1 MMGSSFFT
9 PLSWNDSGFI
19 LTGVL
24 NTVYISVVAIT
35 IGTLLGLAVGF
46 VRAEAN
52 KFTNTLLGG
61 VLDILRSVP
70 LIIQLILFS
79 TYIGAIGHPL
89 DPFVTGSI
97 VLSLYTMAFM
107 SEVFRGGFES
117 VHQSMIIAGRSLG
130 MSYWQTVAYIRL
142 PIGLRAVFPS
152 WLGVALSVIKDS
164 ALVSVIGY
172 MELLRTSEQ
181 LISRTQQ
188 PLEILIG
195 VGLFYFIVS
204 YPLSLY
210 GKYIER
216 KMAI

>member
-1 MMGSSFFT
+1 MGMSLFT
-9 PLSWNDSGFI
+9 PLSWNDTGFI

-24 NTVYISVVAIT
+24 NTVYISLVAVIV
-35 IGTLLGLAVGF
+35 GTVLGLAVGF
-46 VRAEAN
+46 LRAEVN
-52 KFTNTLLGG
+52 KVTNTLLGG

-79 TYIGAIGHPL
+79 TYIGAMGHPL
-89 DPFVTGSI
+89 NPFAAGSI

-117 VHQSMIIAGRSLG
+117 VPQSLVIAGRSLG
-130 MSYWQTVAYIRL
+130 MSYWQTVRYIRL
-142 PIGLRAVFPS
+142 PIGMRAVFPS

-188 PLEILIG
+188 PLEILLG
-195 VGLFYFIVS
+195 VGLFYFIIS

-210 GKYIER
+210 GKYVER

>member
-1 MMGSSFFT
+1 MGFSLFT
-9 PLSWNDSGFI
+9 PLSWNDTGFI

-24 NTVYISVVAIT
+24 NTVYISVVAIV
-35 IGTLLGLAVGF
+35 IGTILGVIVGF
-46 VRAEAN
+46 LRAESS
-52 KFTNTLLGG
+52 KVTNMIIGSI
-61 VLDILRSVP
+61 LDILRSVP
-70 LIIQLILFS
+70 LIIQLILFT
-79 TYIGAIGHPL
+79 TYVGVMGYPL
-89 DPFVTGSI
+89 DPFVAGSI
-97 VLSLYTMAFM
+97 ILSLYTMAFM

-117 VHQSMIIAGRSLG
+117 VPPSMITAARSLG
-130 MSYWQTVAYIRL
+130 MTYWQTVRYIRL
-142 PIGLRAVFPS
+142 PIGLRSVFTS

-195 VGLFYFIVS
+195 VGIFYFIIS

-210 GKYIER
+210 GKHVER

>member
-1 MMGSSFFT
+1 MGISFFT

-19 LTGVL
+19 LAGIL
-24 NTVYISVVAIT
+24 NTIYISVLAIV
-35 IGTLLGLAVGF
+35 IGTILGLAVGF
-46 VRAEAN
+46 LRAEAN
-52 KFTNTLLGG
+52 RFANTVLGN

-79 TYIGAIGHPL
+79 TYIGAMGHPL
-89 DPFVTGSI
+89 DPFAAGSI

-117 VHQSMIIAGRSLG
+117 VPQSLVVAGRSLG
-130 MSYWQTVAYIRL
+130 MSYWQTVRYIRL

-195 VGLFYFIVS
+195 VGIFYFIIS

-210 GKYIER
+210 GKYVER

>member
-1 MMGSSFFT
+1 MGFSLFT
-9 PLSWNDSGFI
+9 PLSWNDTGFI

-24 NTVYISVVAIT
+24 NTVYISVVAIV
-35 IGTLLGLAVGF
+35 IGTILGAMVGF
-46 VRAEAN
+46 MRAESN
-52 KFTNTLLGG
+52 KYVNMLIGS

-70 LIIQLILFS
+70 LIIQLILFT
-79 TYIGAIGHPL
+79 TYVGAMGYPM
-89 DPFVTGSI
+89 DPFVAGSI

-117 VHQSMIIAGRSLG
+117 VSQSMRTASRSLG
-130 MSYWQTVAYIRL
+130 MTYWQTVRYIRL

-195 VGLFYFIVS
+195 VGIFYFIIS

-210 GKYIER
+210 GKHMER

>member
-1 MMGSSFFT
+1 MNSLFT
-9 PLSWNDSGFI
+9 PLSWDDSGYI
-19 LTGVL
+19 LTGVW
-24 NTVYISVVAIT
+24 NTITISVVAIVVGT
-35 IGTLLGLAVGF
+35 ILGMIVGF
-46 VRAEAN
+46 ARAESN
-52 KFTNTLLGG
+52 KAVNLLFGS
-61 VLDILRSVP
+61 VLDVLRSVP

-79 TYIGAIGHPL
+79 TFVGAIGHPL
-89 DPFVTGSI
+89 DPFVAGSI

-117 VHQSMIIAGRSLG
+117 VSKSMQTAARSLG
-130 MSYWQTVAYIRL
+130 MTYWQTIYHIRF
-142 PIGLRAVFPS
+142 PIGLRAVLPS

-195 VGLFYFIVS
+195 VGLFYFIIS
-204 YPLSLY
+204 YPLSHY
-210 GKYIER
+210 GRYLER

>member
-1 MMGSSFFT
+1 MGFSLFT
-9 PLSWNDSGFI
+9 PLSWNDTGFI

-24 NTVYISVVAIT
+24 NTVYISVVAIV
-35 IGTLLGLAVGF
+35 IGTILGVIVGF
-46 VRAEAN
+46 ARAEASKYVN
-52 KFTNTLLGG
+52 MLIGS

-70 LIIQLILFS
+70 LIIQLILFT
-79 TYIGAIGHPL
+79 TYIGALGYPL
-89 DPFVTGSI
+89 DPFLAGSM

-117 VHQSMIIAGRSLG
+117 VSQSMRTASRSLG
-130 MSYWQTVAYIRL
+130 MTYWQTVRYIRL

-195 VGLFYFIVS
+195 VGIFYFIIS

-210 GKYIER
+210 GKRMER
-216 KMAI
+216 KMAL

>member
-1 MMGSSFFT
+1 MGMSLFT
-9 PLSWNDSGFI
+9 PLSWNDTGFI
-19 LTGVL
+19 VTGIL
-24 NTVYISVVAIT
+24 NTVYISVVAII
-35 IGTLLGLAVGF
+35 IGTILGAIIGF
-46 VRAEAN
+46 IRHESN
-52 KFTNTLLGG
+52 QIINIFIGG
-61 VLDILRSVP
+61 ILDTLRSVP

-79 TYIGAIGHPL
+79 TYIGVMGHTL
-89 DPFVTGSI
+89 DPFITGSI

-117 VHQSMIIAGRSLG
+117 VPPAMRTAARSLG
-130 MSYWQTVAYIRL
+130 MTYWQTIRYIRV
-142 PIGLRAVFPS
+142 PIGMRAVFPS

-172 MELLRTSEQ
+172 MELLRTAEQ

-188 PLEILIG
+188 TLEILLG
-195 VGLFYFIVS
+195 VGLFYFIIS

-210 GKYIER
+210 GKYAER

>member
-1 MMGSSFFT
+1 MGAF
-9 PLSWNDSGFI
+9 
-19 LTGVL
+19 
-24 NTVYISVVAIT
+24 
-35 IGTLLGLAVGF
+35 
-46 VRAEAN
+46 
-52 KFTNTLLGG
+52 
-61 VLDILRSVP
+61 LDIFRSVP

-79 TYIGAIGHPL
+79 TFMGVAGYPL
-89 DPFVTGSI
+89 DPFVAGSI

-107 SEVFRGGFES
+107 SEVFRAGFNS
-117 VHQSMIIAGRSLG
+117 VSNSMLTASRSLG
-130 MSYWQTVAYIRL
+130 MTYWQCVRYVRF
-142 PIGLRAVFPS
+142 PIGVRAVFPS

-195 VGLFYFIVS
+195 VGIFYFLIS

-210 GKYIER
+210 GRHVEKR
-216 KMAI
+216 MAI

>member
-1 MMGSSFFT
+1 M
-9 PLSWNDSGFI
+9 P
-19 LTGVL
+19 
-24 NTVYISVVAIT
+24 
-35 IGTLLGLAVGF
+35 GTLLGLVVGF
-46 VRAEAN
+46 IRSESN
-52 KFTNTLLGG
+52 KLTNSALGA

-70 LIIQLILFS
+70 LIIQLILFT
-79 TYIGAIGHPL
+79 TYIGAMGHPL
-89 DPFVTGSI
+89 DPFVAGSI

-107 SEVFRGGFES
+107 AEVFRGGFDS
-117 VHQSMIIAGRSLG
+117 VHGSMITAARSLG
-130 MSYWQTVAYIRL
+130 MTYWQAVRYVQF
-142 PIGLRAVFPS
+142 PISLRAIFPS

-195 VGLFYFIVS
+195 VGVFYFIIS

-210 GKYIER
+210 GKYVER
-216 KMAI
+216 KMAV

>member
-1 MMGSSFFT
+1 MGFSLFT
-9 PLSWNDSGFI
+9 PLSWNDTGFI
-19 LTGVL
+19 LTGLL
-24 NTVYISVVAIT
+24 NTVYISVLAIV
-35 IGTLLGLAVGF
+35 IGTILGAIVGF
-46 VRAEAN
+46 IRAESS
-52 KFTNTLLGG
+52 KYTNMLIGS

-70 LIIQLILFS
+70 LIIQLILFT
-79 TYIGAIGHPL
+79 TYIGAMGYPL
-89 DPFVTGSI
+89 DPFLAGSV

-117 VHQSMIIAGRSLG
+117 VQISMITASRSLG
-130 MSYWQTVAYIRL
+130 MSYWQTVRYIRL

-172 MELLRTSEQ
+172 MELLRTREQ

-195 VGLFYFIVS
+195 VGIFYFIIS

-210 GKYIER
+210 GKHIER
-216 KMAI
+216 KMAL

>member
-1 MMGSSFFT
+1 MGFSLFT
-9 PLSWNDSGFI
+9 PLSWNDAGFI
-19 LTGVL
+19 LTGIL
-24 NTVYISVVAIT
+24 NTVYISVVAIV
-35 IGTLLGLAVGF
+35 IGTILGAIVGF
-46 VRAEAN
+46 LRAESN
-52 KFTNTLLGG
+52 KYTNMLIGS
-61 VLDILRSVP
+61 VLDVLRSVP
-70 LIIQLILFS
+70 LIIQLILFT
-79 TYIGAIGHPL
+79 TYIGAMGYPL
-89 DPFVTGSI
+89 DPFVAGSI

-117 VHQSMIIAGRSLG
+117 VQTSMRTAARSLG
-130 MSYWQTVAYIRL
+130 MTYWQTVRYIRF

-195 VGLFYFIVS
+195 VGIFYFIIS

-210 GKYIER
+210 GKYVEKR
-216 KMAI
+216 MAI

>member
-1 MMGSSFFT
+1 MGFSLFT
-9 PLSWNDSGFI
+9 PLSWDDTGFI
-19 LTGVL
+19 LTGIL
-24 NTVYISVVAIT
+24 NTVYISVVAIV
-35 IGTLLGLAVGF
+35 IGTILGAIVGF
-46 VRAEAN
+46 ARAEAGKYMN
-52 KFTNTLLGG
+52 MLIGS

-70 LIIQLILFS
+70 LIIQLILFT
-79 TYIGAIGHPL
+79 TYIGAMGYPL
-89 DPFVTGSI
+89 DPFVAGSI
-97 VLSLYTMAFM
+97 ILSLYTMAFM

-117 VHQSMIIAGRSLG
+117 VQPAMRTASRSLG
-130 MSYWQTVAYIRL
+130 MTYWQTVRYIRL
-142 PIGLRAVFPS
+142 PIGIRAVFPS

-195 VGLFYFIVS
+195 VGIFYFIIS

-210 GKYIER
+210 GKYMER